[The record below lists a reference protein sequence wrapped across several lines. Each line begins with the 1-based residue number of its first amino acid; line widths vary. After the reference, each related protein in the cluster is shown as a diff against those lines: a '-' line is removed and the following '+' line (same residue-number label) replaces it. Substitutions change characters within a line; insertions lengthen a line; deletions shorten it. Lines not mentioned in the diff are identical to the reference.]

1 MNITEIKKNMQSFI
15 MQQELIVRFL
25 FQEML
30 LDDLVTS
37 VEQSPVLG

>member
-1 MNITEIKKNMQSFI
+1 

-30 LDDLVTS
+30 LYDLVNS